1 MDNEEKI
8 KELEEKCRIDRQER
22 HVLRVFKFRLSPL
35 QISKR
40 KRKKLDHRR

>member
-22 HVLRVFKFRLSPL
+22 HVLRVFKFRLYPKGRGKS
-35 QISKR
+35 
-40 KRKKLDHRR
+40 